1 LATTKTTDAIQAMQA
16 QINGATPVI
25 SAKLH
30 DDILENVAGASV
42 SPLEHDSE
50 ALAADV
56 AAHGQI
62 VHAIRTETKNAWA
75 AAVAAV
81 KLSET
86 AEDFTEVQSKL
97 DAARVDAADLFT
109 RVVAALSAAMGL
121 MARRAAEL
129 KPLAEAADAN
139 AEAIVAEVK
148 EGLTSLGSGI
158 EAQIAYSK
166 NLHAAEEQFEFAS
179 RRGNVRSRAALKTA
193 AEIRTE
199 RDAAAQR
206 AAEIKRQIQN
216 ARSAF
221 MNYAVRAAA
230 A

>member
-1 LATTKTTDAIQAMQA
+1 LATTKTTEAIQAMQA
-16 QINGATPVI
+16 QINGSTPVI
-25 SAKLH
+25 TAKLH
-30 DDILENVAGASV
+30 DDILENLAGAGV

-50 ALAADV
+50 DLAADV
-56 AAHGQI
+56 AAHAAI
-62 VHAIRTETKNAWA
+62 VQALRTEVKNAWA

-109 RVVAALSAAMGL
+109 RVVAALTAAMDL
-121 MARRAAEL
+121 LARRATEL
-129 KPLAEAADAN
+129 KPLAEAAEAN
-139 AEAIVAEVK
+139 AETIVADVK
-148 EGLTSLGSGI
+148 AGLTTLGSGL
-158 EAQIAYSK
+158 EAQIAYGK
-166 NLHAAEEQFEFAS
+166 NLHAAQEQFDFAA
-179 RRGNVRSRAALKTA
+179 RRGNVKSRAAMKAA
-193 AEIRTE
+193 AELRTE

-206 AAEIKRQIQN
+206 AAEVKRQIQN